1 MENGVLAVMK
11 STCGIVDLSN
21 FILGFGIGKIGPITC
36 IYSKGIQTTNFI
48 VLLSRD
54 LYDNI
59 LVSSLESTRCLIQSI
74 SPYLI
79 SDKQIPKDKQNTNIF
94 LRFEHLDQEIVHIS
108 KIETIIRLLIDQ
120 LIEFGIINRIN
131 YNIFVSDAK
140 HPRKIGSIIFLQYVS
155 LDTAIYIRSLLNGH
169 ITSNLKINAYW
180 CSDESD
186 SSSNYPNL

>member
-1 MENGVLAVMK
+1 MENGVLAVVK
-11 STCGIVDLSN
+11 STCGTVDLYN

-36 IYSKGIQTTNFI
+36 IYSKGMQTTNFI

-59 LVSSLESTRCLIQSI
+59 LVSSLESTRCVIQSI

-94 LRFEHLDQEIVHIS
+94 LRFEYLDQEIVHIS
-108 KIETIIRLLIDQ
+108 KLEITIRLLIDK
-120 LIEFGIINRIN
+120 LTEFWIIDRIN
-131 YNIFVSDAK
+131 YNIFVSETK
-140 HPRKIGSIIFLQYVS
+140 HPRKIGSIIFLEYVS
-155 LDTAIYIRSLLNGH
+155 LDTAIYIRSLLNGY
-169 ITSNLKINAYW
+169 ITSGVKITAYW

-186 SSSNYPNL
+186 SSSNYPNV